1 MISTRT
7 RKLLPLCLLISLL
20 GLASCKQDPY
30 PETGEIRETPTLT
43 KPTLPDLAMSVDDV
57 IEFVEGRK
65 KDYIVRATVKD
76 PGEAIV
82 SVDNLPPGA
91 TFDPKTM
98 VLSWT
103 PGFFDGNDGE
113 DPSIKSQIYP
123 IKFWLRSSIDNVRA
137 LKKTVN
143 LVVYD
148 VQRPIDIVPAH
159 SKSVD
164 EGQTYSNTIRIDN
177 ADFPTGPFKVVL
189 DSMPPNME
197 LKKVD
202 ENTYKIE
209 FTPDYFHVN
218 RKKSS
223 SVDYKGKII
232 VSNPANH
239 IQSKD
244 LNISVKD
251 VRLDSKLVAPE
262 VLTQGLDVSFQVVAY
277 DLNKEVSPKLTLE
290 SSRPPFGHFEVS
302 TIENEENSS
311 TILNVLWKDIPPAR
325 NAETYRLNFKACV
338 LDSSW
343 SPAYKNCSTGGTS
356 VTIAVKDRKAPGID
370 RTAWPTGELIYLGF
384 NQRLEKQVIVTD
396 LEDRSLTPKV
406 EIFPEEMREY
416 VRFSG
421 NKLVA
426 QFNNPGVFQFNLI
439 ATSEYNMSSSQ
450 SFMVE
455 VFPENRNKTLLFADS
470 TRDPEV
476 VFYKST
482 FKNMDVM
489 NPAIQEV
496 NLRNISDRDTL
507 VLTTSTLLDETVS
520 AEVLNA
526 IEKIKNVVVATPLI
540 EKLPKK
546 FLDLMVDKYDF
557 APLGRYSELPN
568 LPDLSEMSFV
578 ANSRFSVPKGK
589 IGLKGKASGESS
601 DPMIFNGGLHDSEKN
616 CKGVLGLSQGGVLPY
631 VLGVSCTRDN
641 GGRISVLGTE
651 WADLSFGEEDSNIP
665 VKWFETLLNGN
676 F

>member
-7 RKLLPLCLLISLL
+7 RKLLPLCLTISLL
-20 GLASCKQDPY
+20 GLVACKQDPY
-30 PETGEIRETPTLT
+30 PETGEIRDTPTLVT
-43 KPTLPDLAMSVDDV
+43 TPLPDLAMSVDDV
-57 IEFVEGRK
+57 IEFTEGRK
-65 KDYIVRATVKD
+65 KDYIVRATVKE

-82 SVDNLPPGA
+82 SVDDLPPGA
-91 TFDPKTM
+91 TFDPATKI
-98 VLSWT
+98 LSWT
-103 PGFFDGNDGE
+103 PGYFDGNDSE

-123 IKFWLRSSIDNVRA
+123 IKFWLRSSVDNVRA
-137 LKKTVN
+137 LRKTVN

-148 VQRPIDIVPAH
+148 VQRPIDIAPAH
-159 SKSVD
+159 TKSVN
-164 EGQTYSNTIRIDN
+164 EGEKYSNTFTIDN
-177 ADFPTGPFKVVL
+177 ADFPVGPFKVVL

-197 LKKVD
+197 LTKVD
-202 ENTYKIE
+202 ERTYKLE
-209 FTPDYFHVN
+209 FTPDYYHVN
-218 RKKSS
+218 RKVGA
-223 SVDYKGKII
+223 SVDYTGKII

-239 IQSKD
+239 IQTKE
-244 LNISVKD
+244 LKISVKD

-277 DLNKEVSPKLTLE
+277 DLNKEVTPKLTLE
-290 SSRPPFGHFEVS
+290 SARPPFGQFEVS
-302 TIENEENSS
+302 TIENSENNS

-325 NAETYRLNFKACV
+325 NAETYKLNFKSCV
-338 LDSSW
+338 LGSSW
-343 SPAYKNCSTGGTS
+343 NPSYNNCSTGSTN

-370 RTAWPTGELIYLGF
+370 RSSWPTGELIYLGY
-384 NQRLEKQVIVTD
+384 NQRLSRTVTVTD

-406 EIFPEEMREY
+406 EIFPIEMRKY
-416 VRFSG
+416 VSFSG
-421 NKLVA
+421 RTLNV
-426 QFNNPGVFQFNLI
+426 QIDQPGVHQFNLI

-455 VFPENRNKTLLFADS
+455 VFPKNRNKTLIFADS

-476 VFYKST
+476 VFYKNT

-507 VLTTSTLLDETVS
+507 VLTTSTLLDDSVS

-526 IEKIKNVVVATPLI
+526 IEKIKHVVVATPLI
-540 EKLPKK
+540 ENLPKK
-546 FLDLMVDKYDF
+546 FYDLMVEKYDF

-568 LPDLSEMSFV
+568 MPDLSEMRFV
-578 ANSRFSVPKGK
+578 ANSRFTVPKGK
-589 IGLKGKASGESS
+589 IGLKGKASAESA

-631 VLGVSCTRDN
+631 VIGVSCERDN

-651 WADLSFGEEDSNIP
+651 WADLSFGDEDSNIP